1 MRERMYVVVCM
12 CVKVVIKKKSWIW
25 EGIGGMQELKEK
37 GYRIVVNSNVWS
49 SKQNSEERERNS
61 CNSSFKNKQKQTLS
75 DV

>member
-25 EGIGGMQELKEK
+25 EGIEDMQELKEK

-49 SKQNSEERERNS
+49 SKQNSEERERETGSIPALKIN
-61 CNSSFKNKQKQTLS
+61 KNKL
-75 DV
+75 